1 MRVNLLAVPEAA
13 RIADRVGGLLLPLP
27 GDISAAEFQR
37 EEEQRTERI
46 RRSDEKAAAAIAAL
60 GATRP
65 ADVVQEAERNL
76 DRSSRAFR
84 RQTVRDAAT
93 DRFQEQRQAF
103 RQALSEAEGRRT
115 PVAARTPAEAAP
127 PGGEKT
133 QGETR
138 SATSETA
145 HVRRSPTGPNNAAE
159 QTKAPPA
166 VRPAG
171 NQITAESGPAGR
183 ATQSAGAAL
192 RPGGGQA
199 PAATAIPS
207 QPMIG
212 QFARGNGSAAASRS
226 PAQVEAAQ
234 SGSSNGGAKG
244 GGNVP
249 AVAGATRAASRSA
262 TPAGAK
268 GRATQRAENA
278 EWRANLER
286 IVRVVRSRVSAQRAQ
301 TTLRLEPPELGR
313 LRLHLDLR
321 GEALALRVDTTTA
334 LAHRLLLEDAD
345 KLRQG
350 LEVAGVHLE
359 RLEIRPPLP
368 NAEVSE
374 QGWSQ
379 ENDTQPQTE
388 GESSHAD
395 AERPG
400 QHGTDSQPTESGEVA
415 TGGARPGPVAESLV
429 NVVA

>member
-1 MRVNLLAVPEAA
+1 
-13 RIADRVGGLLLPLP
+13 
-27 GDISAAEFQR
+27 
-37 EEEQRTERI
+37 
-46 RRSDEKAAAAIAAL
+46 
-60 GATRP
+60 
-65 ADVVQEAERNL
+65 
-76 DRSSRAFR
+76 
-84 RQTVRDAAT
+84 
-93 DRFQEQRQAF
+93 
-103 RQALSEAEGRRT
+103 
-115 PVAARTPAEAAP
+115 
-127 PGGEKT
+127 
-133 QGETR
+133 
-138 SATSETA
+138 
-145 HVRRSPTGPNNAAE
+145 
-159 QTKAPPA
+159 
-166 VRPAG
+166 
-171 NQITAESGPAGR
+171 
-183 ATQSAGAAL
+183 
-192 RPGGGQA
+192 
-199 PAATAIPS
+199 
-207 QPMIG
+207 
-212 QFARGNGSAAASRS
+212 
-226 PAQVEAAQ
+226 
-234 SGSSNGGAKG
+234 
-244 GGNVP
+244 
-249 AVAGATRAASRSA
+249 
-262 TPAGAK
+262 
-268 GRATQRAENA
+268 
-278 EWRANLER
+278 
-286 IVRVVRSRVSAQRAQ
+286 VRVVRSRVSAQRAQ